1 MILQNAA
8 PATQATA
15 QAPVVGQ
22 AAPTA
27 AQMLEAQRAM
37 RSELRSQQSRLGEQR
52 RSVIRDLDRANG
64 SAESEG
70 LLARLREIDVRIAD
84 LDKQL
89 AVADAQVAQAAAVP
103 GAIAPPRPPAQRSGP
118 PEEAFILGA
127 VFTVFVMMPLAVG
140 FARRMWK
147 KSATAMMEIPAELSQ
162 RLTRL
167 EQAVDAVAVEL
178 ERVGEGQRFVTKVLG
193 EGSMRAAE
201 PLALP
206 DREAIH
212 RR

>member
-1 MILQNAA
+1 MIVQNA
-8 PATQATA
+8 TA
-15 QAPVVGQ
+15 AQTTVQAPVAGTS
-22 AAPTA
+22 APTA
-27 AQMLEAQRAM
+27 WQMLEAQRAY
-37 RSELRSQQSRLGEQR
+37 RSELRNQQSRLNSQR
-52 RSVIRDLDRANG
+52 RDVVRDMDRANS
-64 SAESEG
+64 SAEREG
-70 LLARLREIDVRIAD
+70 LQGRLKELDARIAD

-89 AVADAQVAQAAAVP
+89 AVADQQVAQAAAVP
-103 GAIAPPRPPAQRSGP
+103 GAVPPPRPPVQRNGP
-118 PEEAFILGA
+118 PEEVFILGM

-140 FARRMWK
+140 FARRLWK

-167 EQAVDAVAVEL
+167 EHAVDAVAVEL

-193 EGSMRAAE
+193 EGSMHRAE